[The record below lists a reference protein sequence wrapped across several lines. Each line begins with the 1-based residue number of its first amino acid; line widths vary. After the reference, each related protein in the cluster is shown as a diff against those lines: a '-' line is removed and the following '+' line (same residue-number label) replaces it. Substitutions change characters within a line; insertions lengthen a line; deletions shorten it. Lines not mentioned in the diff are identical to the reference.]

1 MLDAA
6 ALAAMKCWSMNTP
19 TWERLGAD
27 PLESSNYE
35 FAAVQLIVHSV
46 VLLGFFV
53 LSSSAAF
60 SAISWLGGR
69 QIPPFLAWS
78 LSLVIGPVL
87 MCWTLVHALYFAP
100 GMDPRVYLGLLL
112 AVFGLPGLALIWP
125 FAKTPLAGLINL
137 YRDLSSTPLRLT
149 LCVGLAIGVA
159 TTLGHLVLHQLF
171 IPLWSNDPLEYAH
184 VSRVMADLASV
195 RDYPFTEPSL
205 TGGLQAAWTHPLGYP
220 GFLILGY
227 FVQGSTDLAG
237 CIRMVTPWLLFANA
251 CILGAIAGY
260 RRPAAGF
267 AAALLLV
274 TTPYVF
280 HLAAQSHIDVLR
292 LAALSACFTSI
303 WLLARMPG
311 IGMAVIAGFATAT
324 VHFTHSIGLIT
335 LPLVIPLYLL
345 ISQATWQE
353 TWRNIVIVAT
363 LSIAAVALRIGINI
377 AEFGSILKDGPTVWS
392 YEHLRVEEHREV
404 VRLLYTT
411 YDKIFRGVFA
421 GWTQQALFGWSYWV
435 GTIGLVWATWR
446 FRSHLRTPMTLLN
459 DRFWRHPDPIF
470 AAVILCGGYFAFVCL
485 TIAAGSDLVIKNPR
499 YLLTIHPFVIVI
511 TARLLTMP
519 LEAAK
524 GFAFATG
531 PSKASPQDDERAD
544 AAGSVS

>member
-1 MLDAA
+1 M
-6 ALAAMKCWSMNTP
+6 
-19 TWERLGAD
+19 
-27 PLESSNYE
+27 ESSNYE
-35 FAAVQLIVHSV
+35 FAAVLLFAHCV

-53 LSSSAAF
+53 LSSSSAF
-60 SAISWLGGR
+60 AAISRLGGR
-69 QIPPFLAWS
+69 ELPPFLAWS

-87 MCWTLVHALYFAP
+87 MCWTLIHALYFAP

-125 FAKTPLAGLINL
+125 FVKVPFVGLIGL
-137 YRDLSSTPLRLT
+137 YRDLAPTPLRLT

-159 TTLGHLVLHQLF
+159 TTLGHLIVHQLF

-227 FVQGSTDLAG
+227 FVQGSTEMAG

-251 CILGAIAGY
+251 CVLGAVAGY
-260 RRPAAGF
+260 RRPAAGV

-280 HLAAQSHIDVLR
+280 HLAAQSHIDILR

-303 WLLARMPG
+303 WLLARVPG
-311 IGMAVIAGFATAT
+311 IGMAVVAGLATAA

-335 LPLVIPLYLL
+335 LPLMIPLYLL
-345 ISQATWQE
+345 ISRASWQV

-363 LSIAAVALRIGINI
+363 ISIAAVALRIGINI

-392 YEHLRVEEHREV
+392 YEHLRVNEHREV

-411 YDKIFRGVFA
+411 YDKVFRGVFA
-421 GWTQQALFGWSYWV
+421 GWTQQVLFGWSYWV
-435 GTIGLVWATWR
+435 GTIGLLWAIWR
-446 FRSHLRTPMTLLN
+446 YRSSLRTPMALVN
-459 DRFWRHPDPIF
+459 ERFWRDSDPIF
-470 AAVILCGGYFAFVCL
+470 AAVILCGGYFAFVGL

-499 YLLTIHPFVIVI
+499 YLLTIHPFVILV

-519 LEAAK
+519 LESSGGLTIAPR
-524 GFAFATG
+524 ATTAG
-531 PSKASPQDDERAD
+531 PQDSERAD